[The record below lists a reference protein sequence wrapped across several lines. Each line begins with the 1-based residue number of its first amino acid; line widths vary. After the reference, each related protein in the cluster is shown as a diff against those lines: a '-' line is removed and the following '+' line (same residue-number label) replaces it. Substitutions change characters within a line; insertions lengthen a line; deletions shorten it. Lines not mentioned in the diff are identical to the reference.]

1 MFALPSMASAN
12 AASAATAPGAA
23 SSSSAA
29 PGAASSTAAPTP
41 AVPAPANPAT
51 TLVVN
56 PRQKGNPILKFVR
69 NVTWAYGETP
79 ADYMM
84 SESAGG
90 LFLSLRYHQLHPNY
104 LARRLGELLHHFTL
118 RVVRPR
124 THAAA
129 STAWVA
135 AAVTATTARS
145 SHAAVAST
153 SRRHRGGQAAPRD
166 LAPGDAE
173 RLHPAARLEPSGG
186 PLPPRLPPQAACAA
200 VVVPCAATAPRL
212 TADGA
217 LPAPHLEQEAARYLE
232 TLKAYA
238 RKPADLIQG
247 QNDRAFMTQLTEA
260 SSQ

>member
-1 MFALPSMASAN
+1 MFALPSMVSAN

-23 SSSSAA
+23 SSSAA
-29 PGAASSTAAPTP
+29 PGAASSSAAPTP

-124 THAAA
+124 TRAAA
-129 STAWVA
+129 SIAWVA